1 MIKSMTGYGRSQAMR
16 EGLDISFEIKSV
28 NHRYFEFSSRVSRS
42 YQFLEEKLKSYVKSR
57 VARGK
62 IECFLHIA
70 EIDAQAANVSVN
82 KPLAEGYLQ
91 ALESLEQAYGL
102 RNDISV
108 MQVARLPEVLNVTK
122 AEADEEAVWQ
132 AVLPVVQLAVDKFI
146 AMRETEGEKLKEDV
160 LTRGQ
165 VILEKV
171 AFVEE
176 RSPQTVKEYTERLS
190 ERIRQVL
197 EDKTIDEARILT
209 EAAIFADKVAVAEET
224 VRLRSHIAQLG
235 EMLEGSEAVG
245 RKLDFLVQEMNREAN
260 TIGSK
265 CQDVQVTKQV
275 LDIKSEI
282 EKIREQ
288 IQNIE

>member
-1 MIKSMTGYGRSQAMR
+1 MIRSMTGYGRAQAIR
-16 EGLDISFEIKSV
+16 DGLDITFEIKSV
-28 NHRYFEFSSRVSRS
+28 NHRYFDFSSRVPRS
-42 YQFLEEKLKSYVKSR
+42 YAFLEEKLKAFVKEQ

-62 IECFLHIA
+62 IECYVHIL
-70 EIDAQAANVSVN
+70 EIDAQAADVVINA
-82 KPLAEGYLQ
+82 PLVEGYIRALNS
-91 ALESLEQAYGL
+91 LESEYGL

-108 MQVARLPEVLNVTK
+108 MQVGRMPEVLTVKK
-122 AEADEEAVWQ
+122 AEADEDAVWQ
-132 AVLPVVQLAVDKFI
+132 AVMPVAQEAIDRFI
-146 AMRETEGEKLKEDV
+146 AMRAKEGEKLKEDV
-160 LTRGQ
+160 LSRAET
-165 VILEKV
+165 ILANV
-171 AFVEE
+171 AFIESQSE
-176 RSPQTVKEYTERLS
+176 QTVKDYTARLS
-190 ERIRQVL
+190 ERIQEVL
-197 EDKTIDEARILT
+197 ADTTIDEARILT

-235 EMLEGSEAVG
+235 DMLESEEAVG

-265 CQDVQVTKQV
+265 CQDVNVTKKV

>member
-1 MIKSMTGYGRSQAMR
+1 MTGYGRAQAIR
-16 EGLDISFEIKSV
+16 NGLDITFEIKSV
-28 NHRYFEFSSRVSRS
+28 NHRYFDFSSRVPRS
-42 YQFLEEKLKSYVKSR
+42 YAFLEEKLKAFVKEQ

-62 IECFLHIA
+62 IECYVHIL
-70 EIDAQAANVSVN
+70 EIDAQAADVVINA
-82 KPLAEGYLQ
+82 PLVEGYIRALNS
-91 ALESLEQAYGL
+91 LESEYGL

-108 MQVARLPEVLNVTK
+108 MQVGRMPEVLTVKK
-122 AEADEEAVWQ
+122 AEADEDTVWQ
-132 AVLPVVQLAVDKFI
+132 AVMPVAQEAIDRFI
-146 AMRETEGEKLKEDV
+146 AMRAKEGEKLKEDV
-160 LTRGQ
+160 LSRAET
-165 VILEKV
+165 ILGNV
-171 AFVEE
+171 AFIESQSE
-176 RSPQTVKEYTERLS
+176 QTVKDYTARLS
-190 ERIRQVL
+190 ERIQEVL
-197 EDKTIDEARILT
+197 ADTTIDEARILT

-235 EMLEGSEAVG
+235 DMLESEEAVG

-265 CQDVQVTKQV
+265 CQDVNVTKKV

>member
-1 MIKSMTGYGRSQAMR
+1 MIKSMTGYGRAQAIR
-16 EGLDISFEIKSV
+16 DGLDITFEIKSV
-28 NHRYFEFSSRVSRS
+28 NHRYFDFSSRVPRS
-42 YQFLEEKLKSYVKSR
+42 YAFLEEKLKAFVKEQ

-62 IECFLHIA
+62 IECYVHIL
-70 EIDAQAANVSVN
+70 EIEAQAADVVINA
-82 KPLAEGYLQ
+82 PLVEGYIRALNS
-91 ALESLEQAYGL
+91 LESEYGL

-108 MQVARLPEVLNVTK
+108 MQVGRMPEVLTVKK
-122 AEADEEAVWQ
+122 AEADEDAVWQ
-132 AVLPVVQLAVDKFI
+132 AVMPVAQEAIDRFI
-146 AMRETEGEKLKEDV
+146 AMRAKEGEKLKEDV
-160 LTRGQ
+160 LSRAAA
-165 VILEKV
+165 ILKNVSFIESQS
-171 AFVEE
+171 E
-176 RSPQTVKEYTERLS
+176 QTVKDYTARLS
-190 ERIRQVL
+190 ERIQEVL
-197 EDKTIDEARILT
+197 ADTTIDEARILT

-235 EMLEGSEAVG
+235 DMLESEEAVG

-265 CQDVQVTKQV
+265 CQDVNVTKKV

>member
-235 EMLEGSEAVG
+235 EMLAGSEAVG

>member
-1 MIKSMTGYGRSQAMR
+1 M
-16 EGLDISFEIKSV
+16 
-28 NHRYFEFSSRVSRS
+28 
-42 YQFLEEKLKSYVKSR
+42 EEKLKSYVKSR

-82 KPLAEGYLQ
+82 KPLVEGYLQ

>member
-1 MIKSMTGYGRSQAMR
+1 MIKSMTGYGRSQAINN
-16 EGLDISFEIKSV
+16 GLDISFEIKSV

-82 KPLAEGYLQ
+82 KPLVEGYLQ

>member
-82 KPLAEGYLQ
+82 KPLVEGYLQ